1 MKGEVN
7 PDAYLKPD
15 SMKLRSY
22 FGLIIALFIYFV
34 TAIVLIGYFQYDFG
48 PGADGICYL
57 SIAQKYALGNFEDAV
72 NGYWSPLF
80 SWLLVPF
87 LLKGFSQVSAL
98 KSAWILSIIIG
109 SFNIIGMYFLTFKF
123 KINQLLRTFFIFSLI
138 PVTLCFVFFM
148 LTSDLLMSS
157 FLIFYLNFIFD
168 PKYQNNLTIG
178 LFCGLTGGLAYLSK
192 SFAFPFFLVHYLIFN
207 AIYYFKKYKKNET
220 ILKNLLIG
228 LTVFFL
234 IAGAWS
240 FQISEKYGYLTIG
253 TSGTYNY
260 NALGPDIQLNHP
272 MNMFGIVS
280 HPNPT
285 AITPWE
291 DPSYV
296 KLYPWSPFDSI
307 QSFTYQVNIFIKNI
321 VKSIFILFTFSPLI
335 LPIIILSIL
344 MFFKSPNKQVKWA
357 ILCLMVTFIIF
368 ILGYLPFFVDLRYFY
383 FLFYLVIFLG
393 FYLIKVLNENYN
405 IENKIFNTI
414 LVLFFIFLILSPT
427 ITLINY
433 SNNKAIYTVSENLK
447 DEYKIQG
454 NIASDSLALQTL
466 HLSYYLD
473 SPFYGS
479 TDTYSQELEKGL
491 EENDIDYYLVWNPT
505 KKINLAH
512 YKEIN
517 PAEQNLPRI
526 FKHESE

>member
-1 MKGEVN
+1 
-7 PDAYLKPD
+7 
-15 SMKLRSY
+15 
-22 FGLIIALFIYFV
+22 
-34 TAIVLIGYFQYDFG
+34 LIGYFQYDFG

-98 KSAWILSIIIG
+98 KSAWILSIMIG
-109 SFNIIGMYFLTFKF
+109 SFNIIGMYFLTYKF

-138 PVTLCFVFFM
+138 PVTLFFVFFM

-253 TSGTYNY
+253 TSGTYNR
-260 NALGPDIQLNHP
+260 
-272 MNMFGIVS
+272 
-280 HPNPT
+280 
-285 AITPWE
+285 ITP
-291 DPSYV
+291 
-296 KLYPWSPFDSI
+296 
-307 QSFTYQVNIFIKNI
+307 
-321 VKSIFILFTFSPLI
+321 
-335 LPIIILSIL
+335 
-344 MFFKSPNKQVKWA
+344 
-357 ILCLMVTFIIF
+357 
-368 ILGYLPFFVDLRYFY
+368 
-383 FLFYLVIFLG
+383 
-393 FYLIKVLNENYN
+393 
-405 IENKIFNTI
+405 
-414 LVLFFIFLILSPT
+414 
-427 ITLINY
+427 
-433 SNNKAIYTVSENLK
+433 
-447 DEYKIQG
+447 
-454 NIASDSLALQTL
+454 
-466 HLSYYLD
+466 
-473 SPFYGS
+473 
-479 TDTYSQELEKGL
+479 
-491 EENDIDYYLVWNPT
+491 
-505 KKINLAH
+505 
-512 YKEIN
+512 
-517 PAEQNLPRI
+517 
-526 FKHESE
+526 